1 MKKKLKLKKG
11 VKLGILIILCIYVL
25 VCLFWYI
32 KIDLDTKREI
42 QAIKNSYKAH
52 ISEIMPDETYNTQN
66 ETMSVY
72 EPKNEIKN
80 DVERLSEQYEVEYE
94 LVEAIIRHET
104 GHRTSRAFKEYNNSC
119 GNMVWSQ
126 KKQKMVF
133 LKFDTEEEGIE
144 YCIRN
149 LKRNYFDKGLD
160 TIEKIQPKYAP
171 IGTNDNGL
179 NQYWVSGVTKIYNDL
194 KGE

>member
-1 MKKKLKLKKG
+1 MRIRCGRVLVAFFILE
-11 VKLGILIILCIYVL
+11 LIICGTIYM
-25 VCLFWYI
+25 I
-32 KIDLDTKREI
+32 IDFKTKREI
-42 QAIKNSYKAH
+42 QAIRNSYKTH
-52 ISEIMPDETYNTQN
+52 TSEIMLDEINNIQN
-66 ETMSVY
+66 EIMSVY
-72 EPKNEIKN
+72 EPKNEVKN

-104 GHRTSRAFKEYNNSC
+104 GHRTSRAFREYNNSC
-119 GNMVWSQ
+119 GNMVWS
-126 KKQKMVF
+126 KTKQKMVF

-144 YCIRN
+144 YCIKN
-149 LKRNYFDKGLD
+149 LKRNYLDKGLD
-160 TIEKIQPKYAP
+160 TIKKIQPKYAP

>member
-1 MKKKLKLKKG
+1 M
-11 VKLGILIILCIYVL
+11 
-25 VCLFWYI
+25 YI
-32 KIDLDTKREI
+32 KIDFETKREI
-42 QAIKNSYKAH
+42 QAIRNSYKAH
-52 ISEIMPDETYNTQN
+52 TSEIMFDETKCIQ
-66 ETMSVY
+66 EEQMFVY
-72 EPKNEIKN
+72 GPKNEVKN

-104 GHRTSRAFKEYNNSC
+104 GHRTSRAFREYNNSC
-119 GNMVWSQ
+119 GNMVWSAE
-126 KKQKMVF
+126 KQKMVF

-149 LKRNYFDKGLD
+149 LKRNYLDKGLD